1 VKIILFINSMNNI
14 NTNNFK
20 TKLLFGN
27 LSNSERDLYDKI
39 SELIDSPDVMRILDS
54 SHFFVKEYLQQEFK
68 QSSRFKIDKIHHTG
82 VPLKEPHEKR
92 LRDNRKTSVKF
103 SSSNR
108 PNQELQLSSFTEQ
121 KPTLRYFTM
130 GSRQHPKQFERWS
143 PEEMYNWWF
152 KLRNSGIS
160 KFEWEIMDA
169 VFFLF
174 INQISRICNSYIK
187 YGIKKDNR
195 DEIFQL
201 QKYFTLLDEFYR
213 TKGKYV
219 LLLSTH
225 FAFCEWFNIRL
236 SYEPEYTLY
245 VENNNK
251 NHNIIHLFNKKRNN
265 KIIQV
270 KKKSIINKNTIKIVK
285 LPIIKLFNK
294 NDYSLILF
302 TSYFQSPTYFVNLYS
317 IPVIT
322 SLGVP
327 HKSHNGVFYSPFS
340 QIKHD
345 ILIHSRYLI
354 KYFEYIYSGSQIT
367 DIEIFK
373 QKKIFLKLLKD
384 KNNDELELLL
394 WHLIHE
400 SSIFKTLKINGY
412 SNRNRIN
419 KNNNKITNILKQYYI
434 QNNKTENE
442 IPSLLKKNL
451 DLKNTFFS
459 NHFFEIDILLEQL
472 QRFKF
477 FVENIIYSEKGK
489 LVLPKILA
497 CIDILIETCQETL
510 ERDKPIFIIKE
521 PTFPYKKLNN
531 NQYSNNNSNNNNNN
545 NKTTP

>member
-1 VKIILFINSMNNI
+1 MNNI
-14 NTNNFK
+14 NNNTNNFK

-27 LSNSERDLYDKI
+27 LSNSERELYDKI
-39 SELIDSPDVMRILDS
+39 SELIAIPDVMRILDS
-54 SHFFVKEYLQQEFK
+54 SEFFRKEYLQQEFNK
-68 QSSRFKIDKIHHTG
+68 SSRFKIDKIHPNG
-82 VPLKEPHEKR
+82 IPLKESHEKR
-92 LRDNRKTSVKF
+92 LRLNEKKSVKF
-103 SSSNR
+103 SLSNR
-108 PNQELQLSSFTEQ
+108 PNQELELQLSSFKEQ
-121 KPTLRYFTM
+121 TPTLRYFTM
-130 GSRQHPKQFERWS
+130 GSIKYPKQFERWS
-143 PEEMYNWWF
+143 PEEMYNWW
-152 KLRNSGIS
+152 KTLRESGIS

-174 INQISRICNSYIK
+174 INQISRIFNSYIK

-195 DEIFQL
+195 DEFFQL

-213 TKGKYV
+213 TNGKYG
-219 LLLSTH
+219 LLLNTH

-245 VENNNK
+245 VETNNK

-327 HKSHNGVFYSPFS
+327 HKSHNGFFYSPFS
-340 QIKHD
+340 QITHD

-384 KNNDELELLL
+384 KNNYELELLL

-400 SSIFKTLKINGY
+400 SSIFKTLRINGY

-419 KNNNKITNILKQYYI
+419 KNNNKITNILKQYFI

-451 DLKNTFFS
+451 DLQNTFFS

-477 FVENIIYSEKGK
+477 VVENIIYSEKGK

-497 CIDILIETCQETL
+497 CINILIETCQETFKI
-510 ERDKPIFIIKE
+510 ETDQTKIYIQKPNIFLYNKSLNSD
-521 PTFPYKKLNN
+521 PY
-531 NQYSNNNSNNNNNN
+531 NNNNNN
-545 NKTTP
+545 NN

>member
-1 VKIILFINSMNNI
+1 MNNS
-14 NTNNFK
+14 
-20 TKLLFGN
+20 N

-39 SELIDSPDVMRILDS
+39 SVLVDIPDVMRILGS
-54 SHFFVKEYLQQEFK
+54 SKFFVKEYLQQEFK
-68 QSSRFKIDKIHHTG
+68 QSSRFKFDKIHPSG
-82 VPLKEPHEKR
+82 VPLKESHEKR
-92 LRDNRKTSVKF
+92 LKGKSSVKF
-103 SSSNR
+103 SSSNK
-108 PNQELQLSSFTEQ
+108 PNEELELQLSNFEEQ
-121 KPTLRYFTM
+121 KPKLRYFTM
-130 GSRQHPKQFERWS
+130 GSKQNPKQFERWS
-143 PEEMYNWWF
+143 PEEMYNWWLS
-152 KLRNSGIS
+152 LRESGIP
-160 KFEWEIMDA
+160 KLEWKILNA

-174 INQISRICNSYIK
+174 INQISCICNSYIR
-187 YGIKKDNR
+187 YGIKKYNR
-195 DEIFQL
+195 DEFLLL
-201 QKYFTLLDEFYR
+201 QQYFKLLDDFYR
-213 TKGKYV
+213 TNGKYE
-219 LLLSTH
+219 LLLNTH
-225 FAFCEWFNIRL
+225 FAFGEWFNIRL

-270 KKKSIINKNTIKIVK
+270 KKNSIINKNTIKIVK
-285 LPIIKLFNK
+285 LPITKLFNK

-322 SLGVP
+322 AVGVP
-327 HKSHNGVFYSPFS
+327 HKSHNGIFYSPFS

-451 DLKNTFFS
+451 DLQNTFFS

-472 QRFKF
+472 KRFKF
-477 FVENIIYSEKGK
+477 VVVNIISSEKGK

-510 ERDKPIFIIKE
+510 EIDKPIDIIEGPKYIL
-521 PTFPYKKLNN
+521 PYKLVK
-531 NQYSNNNSNNNNNN
+531 QNNSDPYNNNNNN
-545 NKTTP
+545 NNNS